1 MDELMNVDEHDD
13 GVDDVDD
20 EDVIPVSS
28 MKLVLDMETKV
39 LVAVWRPQQPH
50 KMDRNKSLEMIV

>member
-1 MDELMNVDEHDD
+1 MDELMYEDEYGD
-13 GVDDVDD
+13 GVDGVDD

-28 MKLVLDMETKV
+28 MKLVLNKETKV